1 MPESPHTHDPTF
13 VVFRDAAEAYC
24 TEVEAVGAEPL
35 DSADER
41 ALVLRL
47 RARVAALVAAAVAL
61 PDVEVTT
68 SDTSRS
74 IDHAAWTD
82 RFAALD
88 RALGSS
94 ATYWT
99 ALPTGVG
106 EADIAL
112 VPLADDLADIWRDLR
127 SALDWLDSGADP
139 ADVVWEWQ
147 FGFETH
153 WGLHAVQALRAL
165 HATAASS

>member
-1 MPESPHTHDPTF
+1 M
-13 VVFRDAAEAYC
+13 
-24 TEVEAVGAEPL
+24 
-35 DSADER
+35 
-41 ALVLRL
+41 LRI
-47 RARVAALVAAAVAL
+47 RARVAALVAATVAL
-61 PDVEVTT
+61 PDVEVAT
-68 SDTSRS
+68 SETSPS
-74 IDHAAWTD
+74 IDHAAWTG

-94 ATYWT
+94 ATYGT
-99 ALPTGVG
+99 ALPAGVG
-106 EADIAL
+106 EADVAL

-139 ADVVWEWQ
+139 ADVLWEWR

-165 HATAASS
+165 HVAAVNY